1 MATRLEKLM
10 FRLGVKDDASG
21 PVGKLQKALRSTS
34 RMSKQAW
41 GQLAGG
47 AMTAAGAGLALEG
60 MVSPALDLN
69 RALADVSSLD
79 VDAKGLKL
87 LDATAKQYAMSYGGT
102 AAEFV
107 ASSYAIQSGIAGLD
121 ASQLADFTRAS
132 NVLAKAT
139 KADAATMTNYAGT
152 MYGIFN
158 RPTRRASPRG
168 LRTWPGSPPTP
179 SRFSRPA
186 ARKCR
191 RRSRRLAPTRRARG
205 SSLRSRWPSSASCKP
220 P

>member
-1 MATRLEKLM
+1 M
-10 FRLGVKDDASG
+10 FWISVKDDASG

-34 RMSKQAW
+34 RTSKQAW

-79 VDAKGLKL
+79 VDPKGLKL

-107 ASSYAIQSGIAGLD
+107 ELFLRDPVRHRGIGRHTACGLHPRLKRAGQGHESGRGHHD
-121 ASQLADFTRAS
+121 QLRWDYVRH
-132 NVLAKAT
+132 LQAT
-139 KADAATMTNYAGT
+139 G
-152 MYGIFN
+152 
-158 RPTRRASPRG
+158 RRAG
-168 LRTWPGSPPTP
+168 QVLVD
-179 SRFSRPA
+179 
-186 ARKCR
+186 
-191 RRSRRLAPTRRARG
+191 
-205 SSLRSRWPSSASCKP
+205 
-220 P
+220 

>member
-1 MATRLEKLM
+1 MATKLM
-10 FRLGVKDDASG
+10 FRIGVKDDASG

-107 ASSYAIQSGIAGLD
+107 ASSYAIQSRGW
-121 ASQLADFTRAS
+121 T
-132 NVLAKAT
+132 
-139 KADAATMTNYAGT
+139 
-152 MYGIFN
+152 
-158 RPTRRASPRG
+158 PRS
-168 LRTWPGSPPTP
+168 LRTLPAPQTCWPRPRKRTRPP
-179 SRFSRPA
+179 
-186 ARKCR
+186 
-191 RRSRRLAPTRRARG
+191 
-205 SSLRSRWPSSASCKP
+205 
-220 P
+220 

>member
-1 MATRLEKLM
+1 MATKLEKLM
-10 FRLGVKDDASG
+10 FRIGVKDDASG

-47 AMTAAGAGLALEG
+47 AMTAAGAGTCAGRHGLPGARPEPRPCRRVVFG
-60 MVSPALDLN
+60 TWTQ
-69 RALADVSSLD
+69 R
-79 VDAKGLKL
+79 GLKL

-139 KADAATMTNYAGT
+139 KADAATMTNYAGDYVRHFQAT
-152 MYGIFN
+152 G
-158 RPTRRASPRG
+158 RRAG
-168 LRTWPGSPPTP
+168 QVLVD
-179 SRFSRPA
+179 
-186 ARKCR
+186 
-191 RRSRRLAPTRRARG
+191 
-205 SSLRSRWPSSASCKP
+205 
-220 P
+220 